1 MPSGCAFD
9 ENLQE
14 GEKKALSESRL
25 SRSFIHRAG
34 NCSHTP
40 MLLYLCALSSSYQAG
55 NRPVGSALS
64 WKRSH
69 QDPDSGCGRLPNA
82 DLVCLVAARL
92 LTRVINATQTNRFH
106 PIRGYFCL
114 NLISFAA
121 WKKNMDSQQ
130 EGQGFDS
137 QGCLCPSEV
146 RLLHVA
152 ARPRSQFFLLQN
164 NYSNKII

>member
-1 MPSGCAFD
+1 MKTCRKERKKLFQSPGCRVASFT
-9 ENLQE
+9 EQE
-14 GEKKALSESRL
+14 IA
-25 SRSFIHRAG
+25 HT
-34 NCSHTP
+34 HTP
-40 MLLYLCALSSSYQAG
+40 ILLYLCTLSSSYQAG

-64 WKRSH
+64 WKRPH
-69 QDPDSGCGRLPNA
+69 QDPDSGRGRLPNA

-106 PIRGYFCL
+106 SIRGYFCF

-121 WKKNMDSQQ
+121 WKKNMDSQR
-130 EGQGFDS
+130 ECQGFDS
-137 QGCLCPSEV
+137 PSEV

-164 NYSNKII
+164 NYNNKII